1 MCQQTRRLGRPA
13 FTLIELLVVIAI
25 IAVLIALLLPAV
37 QQAREAARR
46 AQCKN
51 NLVQLSL
58 ALQNYHM
65 AHRVLP
71 SGCVNETSPVVNAPV
86 GYDMGWI
93 AQILPYLDE
102 GNLYRVFDFSISAHD
117 QKLPGLNL
125 SVLRCPSRASSGGSD
140 YGGCHHDSEA
150 PIDEDNNGVLF
161 LNSSVR
167 LRDVTDGRRYTIFIG
182 EINPVGNML
191 SPFSGTN
198 ASLRNA
204 GTPIAYPNL
213 SSNAFGYYGQYEE
226 PAEPVET
233 PDIYDEDGQ
242 LIDPTLLTVGGFGS
256 EHEGG
261 ALFGLGDGSVQMIS
275 SRIDARLFRH
285 LANRHDGQVV
295 GEF

>member
-1 MCQQTRRLGRPA
+1 MTQHRNHHGIHA

-25 IAVLIALLLPAV
+25 IAILIALLLPAV

-51 NLVQLSL
+51 NLVQIGL

-71 SGCVNETSPVVNAPV
+71 PGCVNETRPVVNAPV
-86 GYDMGWI
+86 GYDMGWLT
-93 AQILPYLDE
+93 QILPYLDE
-102 GNLYRVFDFSISAHD
+102 GNLYRAFDFSVSAHR
-117 QKLPGLNL
+117 QSLPVASP
-125 SVLRCPSRASSGGSD
+125 SVLSCPSRWNSSGCD
-140 YGGCHHDSEA
+140 YAGCHHDVEA

-182 EINPVGNML
+182 EADPL
-191 SPFSGTN
+191 SGLNWYSGTN

-204 GTPIAYPNL
+204 GTRITGMATTSPYVIPL
-213 SSNAFGYYGQYEE
+213 EDQVVFDKPEDIFD
-226 PAEPVET
+226 ET
-233 PDIYDEDGQ
+233 GAV
-242 LIDPTLLTVGGFGS
+242 IDSTLLVVGGFGS
-256 EHEGG
+256 LHSGG
-261 ALFGLGDGSVQMIS
+261 ALFGMGDGSVRMIS
-275 SRIDARLFRH
+275 AGIDAQVFQL
-285 LANRHDGQVV
+285 LGNRHDGQVI